1 MHIGPRHHLP
11 VPSQCKGGRPWVKG
25 MRECALAMG
34 RRGKLILGFLLKL
47 LWGEMSCWDDIPPKR
62 SKHELKPLDTYHR
75 GR

>member
-1 MHIGPRHHLP
+1 
-11 VPSQCKGGRPWVKG
+11 
-25 MRECALAMG
+25 MRECGLAMG